1 MLYLLA
7 NFFFYIYDLVFDLIY
22 CGFHLQQNVN
32 CVDAFSGYTSSQ
44 SCRYIILRSIFK
56 KMTLNSEYN
65 FLDVGCGQGRVLAF
79 LLRKKTRWKLTGIEL
94 NDRALKICRR
104 WSDGTE
110 VKIIEMD
117 VFNYDISN
125 YDIFFLG
132 HPFDSSHLLQ
142 FIKRI
147 ESEVKQKVLVI
158 IVLDINMGSTISK
171 RSRWSIIQQELIDKY
186 YFLPI
191 LPKKNRF
198 TIYSYSPVNYGN
210 NKTSI

>member
-1 MLYLLA
+1 
-7 NFFFYIYDLVFDLIY
+7 
-22 CGFHLQQNVN
+22 
-32 CVDAFSGYTSSQ
+32 
-44 SCRYIILRSIFK
+44 
-56 KMTLNSEYN
+56 MTLNSEYN

-110 VKIIEMD
+110 VKIIKMD